1 MTNSTLSGALSAPAK
16 IMSQIP
22 QAVVQLAMRGG
33 LAGIFWSSAR
43 TKVEGLLTVSENTF
57 FLFEEEYRLPLVDPE
72 IAAYLA
78 TYAEH
83 LLPVFLV
90 LGLATRLSALGLFV
104 MTLTI
109 QIFVYPDALVS
120 THFGWF
126 ALSLGIM
133 AYGPGK
139 LSLDA
144 LLDRQTKLASSNQS

>member
-1 MTNSTLSGALSAPAK
+1 MTMTFQSRINAAIAAPMN
-16 IMSQIP
+16 IFSRIP
-22 QAVVQLAMRGG
+22 HAFVQLAMRGG

-43 TKVEGLLTVSENTF
+43 TKVEGFLSVSENTF
-57 FLFEEEYRLPLVDPE
+57 YLFEEDYHLPLLDPE

-83 LLPVFLV
+83 LLPILLI
-90 LGLATRLSALGLFV
+90 LGLGTRLAALGLFV

-109 QIFVYPDALVS
+109 QIFVYPDAFVS

-126 ALSLGIM
+126 ALALGVM

-139 LSLDA
+139 LSIDHLFA
-144 LLDRQTKLASSNQS
+144 GKA

>member
-1 MTNSTLSGALSAPAK
+1 MTFQSRINAAIAAPMN
-16 IMSQIP
+16 IFSRIP
-22 QAVVQLAMRGG
+22 HAFVQLAMRGG

-43 TKVEGLLTVSENTF
+43 TKVEGFLSVSENTF
-57 FLFEEEYRLPLVDPE
+57 YLFEEDYHLPLLDPE

-83 LLPVFLV
+83 LLPILLI
-90 LGLATRLSALGLFV
+90 LGLGTRLAALGLFV

-109 QIFVYPDALVS
+109 QIFVYPDAFLS

-126 ALSLGIM
+126 ALALGVM

-139 LSLDA
+139 LSIDHLFA
-144 LLDRQTKLASSNQS
+144 GKA

>member
-1 MTNSTLSGALSAPAK
+1 MTFQSRINAAIAAPMNIFSRVPHAF
-16 IMSQIP
+16 
-22 QAVVQLAMRGG
+22 VQLAMRGG

-43 TKVEGLLTVSENTF
+43 TKVEGFLSVSENTF
-57 FLFEEEYRLPLVDPE
+57 YLFEEDYHLPLLDPE

-83 LLPVFLV
+83 LLPILLI
-90 LGLATRLSALGLFV
+90 LGLGTRLAAFGLFV

-109 QIFVYPDALVS
+109 QIFVYPDAFVS

-126 ALSLGIM
+126 ALALGVM

-139 LSLDA
+139 LSIDHLVA
-144 LLDRQTKLASSNQS
+144 GKA

>member
-1 MTNSTLSGALSAPAK
+1 MTFQSRINAAIAAPTN
-16 IMSQIP
+16 IFSRIP
-22 QAVVQLAMRGG
+22 HAFVQLAMRGG

-43 TKVEGLLTVSENTF
+43 TKVEGFLSVSENTF
-57 FLFEEEYRLPLVDPE
+57 YLFEEDYHLPLLDPE

-83 LLPVFLV
+83 LLPLLLI
-90 LGLATRLSALGLFV
+90 LGLGTRLAAFGLFV

-109 QIFVYPDALVS
+109 QIFVYPDAFVS

-126 ALSLGIM
+126 ALALGVM

-139 LSLDA
+139 LSIDNM
-144 LLDRQTKLASSNQS
+144 LASKAKQHD

>member
-1 MTNSTLSGALSAPAK
+1 MTFQTRLSAAIAAPMA
-16 IMSQIP
+16 IFSRIP
-22 QAVVQLAMRGG
+22 HAFVQLAMRGG

-43 TKVEGLLTVSENTF
+43 TKVEGFLTVSENTF
-57 FLFEEEYRLPLVDPE
+57 YLFEEDYRLPLLDPE

-83 LLPVFLV
+83 LLPILLI
-90 LGLATRLSALGLFV
+90 LGLGTRLAAFGLFV

-109 QIFVYPDALVS
+109 QIFVYPDAFVS

-126 ALSLGIM
+126 ALALGVM

-139 LSLDA
+139 LSIDNM
-144 LLDRQTKLASSNQS
+144 LASKAKQHD

>member
-1 MTNSTLSGALSAPAK
+1 MTMTFQTRLSAAIAAPMA
-16 IMSQIP
+16 IFSRIP
-22 QAVVQLAMRGG
+22 HAFVQLAMRGG

-43 TKVEGLLTVSENTF
+43 TKVEGFLTVSENTF
-57 FLFEEEYRLPLVDPE
+57 YLFEEDYRLPLLDPE

-83 LLPVFLV
+83 LLPLLLI
-90 LGLATRLSALGLFV
+90 LGLGTRLAAFGLFV

-109 QIFVYPDALVS
+109 QIFVYPDAFVS

-126 ALSLGIM
+126 ALALGVM

-139 LSLDA
+139 LSIDNM
-144 LLDRQTKLASSNQS
+144 LASKAKQRD

>member
-1 MTNSTLSGALSAPAK
+1 MTFQSRINAAIAAPMN
-16 IMSQIP
+16 IFSRIP
-22 QAVVQLAMRGG
+22 HAFVQLAMRGG

-43 TKVEGLLTVSENTF
+43 TKVEGLITVSENTF
-57 FLFEEEYRLPLVDPE
+57 YLFEEDYRLPLLDPE

-83 LLPVFLV
+83 LLPILLI
-90 LGLATRLSALGLFV
+90 LGLGTRLAAFGLFV

-109 QIFVYPDALVS
+109 QIFVYPDAFVS

-126 ALSLGIM
+126 ALALGVM

-139 LSLDA
+139 LSIDHLVA
-144 LLDRQTKLASSNQS
+144 GKA